1 MASTLPTGTVT
12 LLFTDIEGSTRA
24 LRQLG
29 ALYRD
34 ALELH
39 QQIVRAA
46 IADGGGV
53 EVDTQGDSF
62 FVAFSNAGDAVRAAT
77 RIQADLAAATW
88 PSAIPLHV
96 RMGLHTG
103 EPTVAG
109 DRYVG
114 LDVNRAARIAAMA
127 HGDQIVV
134 SAVTRSLLAVAPGEI
149 EFVDLGRTR
158 LKDFPEPERLF
169 QVSPIGAGR
178 RFPPLRTVDETNVPQ
193 LPGSFVGRSAELASI
208 AALLDGPG
216 ERLIT
221 LVGPGGTGKSRLALE
236 LAGRSLGRFAH
247 GVRLLR
253 LAAIEDASH
262 VPAELAHSLGL
273 APADD
278 LDEQIVS
285 HLEERELLLL
295 VDTLE
300 HLPEA
305 TTLLVELLERCPRL
319 LVLATSRSPLRLA
332 GERAVA
338 VEPLPQD
345 DALTLFVDRARAA
358 DSRFSLEAAGEDA
371 VRALCEQLDNLPLA
385 IEIAAARVGT
395 LTVSDMVE
403 LLEPALATPGK
414 RDLPE
419 RQRTLAATIAW
430 SYDLLTPSLR
440 ALHQRLSLFQAP
452 FSIVDAR
459 DAFAASV
466 GELEALV
473 DASLLR
479 RLDDG
484 SGPTRLGMLRVV
496 REYALARLDADGGRR
511 DAEAQRDR
519 WLDGIV
525 SGAADRLEGA
535 EQAATLTA
543 LDRLLPELR
552 ASIDDARRRGDTER
566 VLWLV
571 APLERFWRARAD
583 LSDARAMLEWALE
596 DDTTPLGLRAGAHW
610 TLGRLVVA
618 QGKLD
623 EAVLPLRHALA
634 LYRADGEHRRT
645 AFALTEL
652 AWIALDRG
660 DVSAAEAQ
668 AGEALVIAEEAD
680 DDRAQSSAL
689 AALATIAS
697 ERGDSALART
707 LSEQSLAVRRSLG
720 DRLLIANALLTLGST
735 ALADERL
742 PAAREAL
749 AECIEVARDVGDAQ
763 HEAAAA
769 CCLGELEILAG
780 TPAAAIPLL
789 RDAVAT
795 FVRLGNELAAGEC
808 LIAFAAAIA
817 DDDAELAQSLLRTAV
832 AARDAAG
839 AAPLPVERRL
849 EHRVRRRTRSTARSG
864 RALTVTEAA
873 LLAGADPARI

>member
-1 MASTLPTGTVT
+1 MT

-39 QQIVRAA
+39 QKIVRDA

-77 RIQADLAAATW
+77 RIQADVAAATW
-88 PSAIPLHV
+88 PSSIPLHI
-96 RMGLHTG
+96 RIGLHTG
-103 EPTVAG
+103 EPTVAD

-114 LDVNRAARIAAMA
+114 LDVNRTARIAAMA

-134 SAVTRSLLAVAPGEI
+134 SAVTRSLLAGAPGEV

-169 QVSPIGAGR
+169 QVSRIGAAR
-178 RFPPLRTVDETNVPQ
+178 RFPPLRTVDETNVPR

-216 ERLIT
+216 ERLVT

-262 VPAELAHSLGL
+262 VPAELARSLGL

-295 VDTLE
+295 VDNLE

-345 DALTLFVDRARAA
+345 DALTLFVDRAGAA
-358 DSRFSLEAAGEDA
+358 DSRFSLETAGEQT

-385 IEIAAARVGT
+385 IEIAAARIGT
-395 LTVSDMVE
+395 LTVSDMVD

-440 ALHQRLSLFQAP
+440 ALHQRLALFQAP

-511 DAEAQRDR
+511 DAETQRDR

-525 SGAADRLEGA
+525 TGASERLDGT
-535 EQAATLTA
+535 EQAATLAT
-543 LDRLLPELR
+543 LDRILPEVR
-552 ASIDDARRRGDTER
+552 ASLDDARRRGDAGR

-571 APLERFWRARAD
+571 APLERFWRARAH
-583 LSDARAMLEWALE
+583 LGDARAMLEWALAG
-596 DDTTPLGLRAGAHW
+596 DIAPPALRAGAQW
-610 TLGRLVVA
+610 TLGRLIMA
-618 QGKLD
+618 QGRPD
-623 EAVLPLRHALA
+623 EAVEPLRRALD
-634 LYRADGEHRRT
+634 LYRADGDDRRT

-660 DVSAAEAQ
+660 TPDLAEAQ
-668 AGEALVIAEEAD
+668 AGEALAIADGAD
-680 DDRAQSSAL
+680 DDRARSAAL
-689 AALATIAS
+689 AALASIAT
-697 ERGDSALART
+697 ERGESDLSRR

-720 DRLLIANALLTLGST
+720 DRLLVANAALTLGSA
-735 ALADERL
+735 ALADGDL
-742 PAAREAL
+742 AAARTAL
-749 AECIEVARDVGDAQ
+749 DECLEVAREVGDAQ
-763 HEAAAA
+763 HVAAAA
-769 CCLGELEILAG
+769 CCLGELEILADN
-780 TPAAAIPLL
+780 PAAALPLL
-789 RDAVAT
+789 LEALGT
-795 FVRLGNELAAGEC
+795 FVRLGNEPAAAEC
-808 LIAFAAAIA
+808 LV
-817 DDDAELAQSLLRTAV
+817 AV
-832 AARDAAG
+832 AAATADDVERARLLLDAAG
-839 AAPLPVERRL
+839 AARSRAGVAPLPVERRL
-849 EHRVRRRTRSTARSG
+849 EARVRHRLPPETQPSSG
-864 RALTVTEAA
+864 LSIVDAA
-873 LLAGADPARI
+873 LLAGADPATI